1 MNKPKIY
8 PPSYL
13 LVFLLTELALQFLLP
28 VLKIVPSPWNA
39 FGVIFLIAG
48 IVMTVQ
54 ADGLFRRAG
63 TTVQPDGDPSTL
75 VTQGVFRISRNPMYF
90 GFALILFGV
99 AFLFGS
105 LTPFLTVPLFLVL
118 IEKRF
123 ILAEEKMLEKEFKQA
138 YLEYRQSVRR
148 WI

>member
-8 PPSYL
+8 PPAYL
-13 LVFLLTELALQFLLP
+13 LIFLLIALALQFLLP
-28 VLKIVPSPWNA
+28 LAKIVPSPWNA

-48 IVMTVQ
+48 IVIDLQ
-54 ADGLFRRAG
+54 ADGLFHRAG

-75 VTQGVFRISRNPMYF
+75 VTRGVFRISRNPMYL

-99 AFLFGS
+99 AFLFGT
-105 LTPFLTVPLFLVL
+105 LTPLLTVPVFMLL
-118 IEKRF
+118 IEMRF
-123 ILAEEKMLEKEFKQA
+123 IRAEEGTLEKEFRQA
-138 YLEYRQSVRR
+138 YLDYKQGVRR